1 MMGFLPKNRCN
12 RALPVTFRLEY
23 ACTIVQNV
31 PLHKL
36 LRERRG
42 FCPSGA
48 AMMVE
53 VYQRVCHPPPAYS
66 SKFAWSSLHSSLSFS
81 MSSWRFNY
89 LLNQK
94 KRVVRDERVAENFG
108 DGANQD
114 SAKFNSDWDSL
125 VDSHLKS
132 EKADPLYSVENF
144 DTSDFRPFG
153 IVLAS
158 LIMIFFLASSGVG
171 EDLGALFGLIFFCGV
186 PLYFLGSF
194 VFMVMKYRGPFLVGF
209 SIPLAIIIPISI
221 MSYYNEIENG
231 CIFFGFPGE
240 SRCPPDPPGYRTPT
254 TLFFMS
260 NLGLLIYGSIQ
271 YGTNPVRTLGMAYG
285 VIAGVMIF
293 FIATISG
300 LWGF

>member
-1 MMGFLPKNRCN
+1 
-12 RALPVTFRLEY
+12 
-23 ACTIVQNV
+23 
-31 PLHKL
+31 
-36 LRERRG
+36 
-42 FCPSGA
+42 
-48 AMMVE
+48 MMVE
-53 VYQRVCHPPPAYS
+53 ACQRVCLLPPAYRSKSALS
-66 SKFAWSSLHSSLSFS
+66 SPRSSLSFS
-81 MSSWRFNY
+81 VTSWRFNY

>member
-1 MMGFLPKNRCN
+1 MTDFLPNNQCN
-12 RALPVTFRLEY
+12 QALLAIFHLEY
-23 ACTIVQNV
+23 PCTIAQNG

-36 LRERRG
+36 PHERRG
-42 FCPSGA
+42 FCPSDA
-48 AMMVE
+48 AKME
-53 VYQRVCHPPPAYS
+53 VVYPRVCLLPLAYR
-66 SKFAWSSLHSSLSFS
+66 SKSAWSSLHSSLSFS
-81 MSSWRFNY
+81 VTSWRFNY

-171 EDLGALFGLIFFCGV
+171 ED
-186 PLYFLGSF
+186 
-194 VFMVMKYRGPFLVGF
+194 
-209 SIPLAIIIPISI
+209 
-221 MSYYNEIENG
+221 
-231 CIFFGFPGE
+231 
-240 SRCPPDPPGYRTPT
+240 
-254 TLFFMS
+254 
-260 NLGLLIYGSIQ
+260 
-271 YGTNPVRTLGMAYG
+271 
-285 VIAGVMIF
+285 
-293 FIATISG
+293 
-300 LWGF
+300 